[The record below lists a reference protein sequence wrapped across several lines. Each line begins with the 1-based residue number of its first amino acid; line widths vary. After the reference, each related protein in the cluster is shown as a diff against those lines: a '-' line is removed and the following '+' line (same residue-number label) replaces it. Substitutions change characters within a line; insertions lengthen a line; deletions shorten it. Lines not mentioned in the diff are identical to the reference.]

1 MTREIINEKKL
12 DRVVGGMFSWRPSEN
27 SLKFTHEDG
36 TVTEHVILDF
46 EKGWER
52 SHLLFSQKV
61 REEEIL
67 ADLIRS
73 GYVK

>member
-1 MTREIINEKKL
+1 MTREKISDHSLEQ
-12 DRVVGGMFSWRPSEN
+12 VVGGMFSWKPSEK

-52 SHLLFSQKV
+52 SNLLFSQKV
-61 REEEIL
+61 REEDIL

-73 GYVK
+73 GFVK

>member
-1 MTREIINEKKL
+1 MTRKKISENSL
-12 DRVVGGMFSWRPSEN
+12 EQVVGGMFSWRPSEN

-52 SHLLFSQKV
+52 SNLLFSQRV

-67 ADLIRS
+67 EDLVRS
-73 GYVK
+73 GFVK